1 MQPMRKAYQEA
12 TIQSGIWQVGESQDL
27 DGAFLGLGNQ
37 WICRVSYVCIEQIIL
52 NKQRITVPSLSSIT
66 GWTSHILL
74 AYIIP
79 WISKSQ
85 PCAIYIACI
94 MHACHANWDQS
105 EFRKL
110 YCAVEFVSVIVAL
123 KLSLSRSRVG
133 LRLHDWGASID
144 VDHVYTPPQCIDDL
158 LPHAQLQQC
167 SY

>member
-52 NKQRITVPSLSSIT
+52 NKQCITVPSLSSTT

-79 WISKSQ
+79 WISKK
-85 PCAIYIACI
+85 PALCYIHS
-94 MHACHANWDQS
+94 MHHACVPCQLRPIWIS
-105 EFRKL
+105 E
-110 YCAVEFVSVIVAL
+110 AVLCCWVCFCDCSIETVIVEVE
-123 KLSLSRSRVG
+123 SRSQTPR
-133 LRLHDWGASID
+133 LRSKHRCRPC
-144 VDHVYTPPQCIDDL
+144 TQPQCIDDL